1 MVFLCMPKRSSKS
14 KLDVNQM
21 AADILAHAIGEL
33 PETKPSGEKNPAA
46 VALGR
51 LGGQKG
57 GKARA
62 DALSPAKRAQIAKK
76 AAQARWGKKHD

>member
-1 MVFLCMPKRSSKS
+1 MPKRSSKP
-14 KLDVNQM
+14 KKDVNQL
-21 AADILAHAIGEL
+21 AASILAAATGE
-33 PETKPSGEKNPAA
+33 PEAMNPKGEKNPAA

-62 DALSPAKRAQIAKK
+62 EALSPAKRAQIAKK
-76 AAQARWGKKHD
+76 AAQARWRKP